1 MLFILFFL
9 FSKIASA
16 GDLPLE
22 SSTYSVQI
30 TGAVA
35 EIELEQVFRNNS
47 ERWMEA
53 EYSFPLDGDAAVDD
67 MSILVGNREIV
78 GEIQEREEAKKNY
91 EAAKAN
97 GQAAGL
103 TEQQRDNLFTQRVA
117 NIPPGE
123 DITVRL
129 HVVQPVNRV
138 DGEYELVIPLV
149 IGPRFSSED
158 VQDVAAIT
166 PAVASGDTGVSVNI
180 SVSLRAGFEVNEVY
194 SPTHKIAVHTEGS
207 DSTSSVENVRPN
219 KDFVYRWSLST
230 DEPEAIALRQE
241 DHMLIRFEA
250 PDVESRDQ
258 VVARELIWV
267 IDTSGSQE
275 GLPLDMAKQAMGA
288 AFDGMGPKDRFSL
301 IQFADE
307 SSFFSPEPLAGTDE
321 NLAQARE
328 WVNQL
333 HASGGTRMIRGVY
346 SALDMPEDPSLE
358 RYIVFLTDG
367 LIGDEQAVLGAISDS
382 VGGARVFAF
391 GLGNG
396 TNRWLIEEMAIAG
409 GGRATFVTGDENP
422 ALAVD
427 RFMEGIDKPVLTD
440 ISIDWGEWEVD
451 QVHPGRIPDL
461 MAGQPLE
468 LAVRLNG
475 GTGPLWITGRLAGQA
490 FEQELQVESGSGTAV
505 ASLWARAHVA
515 SLEREQRWGE
525 IEEVKQEILDT
536 ALEYSLLTQ
545 YTSFVA
551 IERRI
556 SNRSGDLAKS
566 EQPQELPEGM
576 NYETS
581 VSRRYTPPGDPLLT
595 VDAPEDARAVLAVY
609 PWGDTVHM
617 RWDDLRGRWYDRFLV
632 PRDVPDGEIEI
643 VIFVLDAD
651 NGITRRVEILMVDSQ
666 AEEFEA
672 WLDHNRRFT
681 TVHVVAEEPL
691 RAIQVQPVGRPD
703 LRVRINVVLDDA
715 MVYQI
720 QIPGHWDDV
729 ELLVTDRAMNTLIQR
744 VQR

>member
-1 MLFILFFL
+1 MLFLLFFF
-9 FSKIASA
+9 FSKIAVA

-22 SSTYSVQI
+22 SSTYLVQI
-30 TGAVA
+30 TGSVA
-35 EIELEQVFRNNS
+35 EIELEQVFRNDS
-47 ERWMEA
+47 DRWMEA
-53 EYSFPLDGDAAVDD
+53 EYSFPLDGGAAVDD
-67 MSILVGNREIV
+67 MSILLGDREII
-78 GEIQEREEAKKNY
+78 GEVQEREQAKENY

-103 TEQQRDNLFTQRVA
+103 TEQQRANLFTQRVA
-117 NIPPGE
+117 NIPPGQ

-129 HVVQPVNRV
+129 HVVQPVDRV

-149 IGPRFSSED
+149 IGPRFSSEE

-166 PAVASGDTGVSVNI
+166 PPVASGDTGVAVNI
-180 SVSLRAGFEVNEVY
+180 SVSLRAGFEVGEVY
-194 SPTHKIAVHTEGS
+194 SPTHEILVHGGGKQI
-207 DSTSSVENVRPN
+207 DSTLENIRPN
-219 KDFVYRWSLST
+219 KDFVYRWSLET
-230 DEPEAIALRQE
+230 EEPEAIALLQD
-241 DHMLIRFEA
+241 DHMLVRFEA
-250 PDVESRDQ
+250 PDVDSRQD

-275 GLPLDMAKQAMGA
+275 GLPLDMAKEAMSA

-301 IQFADE
+301 IQFADD
-307 SSFFSPEPLAGTDE
+307 SSFFSEEPLAGTTD
-321 NLAQARE
+321 NITRARA
-328 WVNQL
+328 WVKAL
-333 HASGGTRMIRGVY
+333 EAGGGTRMIRGVY
-346 SALDMPEDPSLE
+346 SALDMPDDPGLE

-367 LIGDEQAVLGAISDS
+367 LIGNEQSVLAALEDS

-396 TNRWLIEEMAIAG
+396 TNRWLIEEMALAG
-409 GGRATFVTGDENP
+409 GGRATFVTGDEDP
-422 ALAVD
+422 ATAVD
-427 RFMEGIDKPVLTD
+427 RFMDGIDKPVLTD

-451 QVHPGRIPDL
+451 QVHPRRIPDL

-468 LAVRLNG
+468 LAVRLTDG
-475 GTGPLWITGRLAGQA
+475 DGPIWITGRLAGRP
-490 FEQELQVESGSGTAV
+490 FEQELQVESASGSAIP
-505 ASLWARAHVA
+505 SLWARAHVA

-556 SNRSGDLAKS
+556 INRSGDLNKAD
-566 EQPQELPEGM
+566 QPQELPEGM

-643 VIFVLDAD
+643 VIFVLDAE
-651 NGITRRVEILMVDSQ
+651 NGITRRVEILIVDSQ
-666 AEEFEA
+666 AEEFQA
-672 WLDHNRRFT
+672 WLDHNRQFT
-681 TVHVVAEEPL
+681 VVHLVAEEPL
-691 RAIQVQPVGRPD
+691 RAIQVQPRGRPD

-715 MVYQI
+715 LEYQV

-729 ELLVTDRAMNTLIQR
+729 ELLVTDRAMNTL
-744 VQR
+744 VQEVTR